1 MVGLDHGPAHSDEP
15 ENEAASAHN
24 ARIGR
29 ILFVVYLAFYVGYML
44 LVAFRFDSM
53 RQAFGGMN
61 LAVLYGFGLIV
72 GALVMALLYGALCR
86 TGKESS

>member
-15 ENEAASAHN
+15 EDEAAAAHN
-24 ARIGR
+24 ARLGR
-29 ILFVVYLAFYVGYML
+29 ILFVVYLAFYVGYVVL
-44 LVAFRFDSM
+44 TAFRYDAL

-72 GALVMALLYGALCR
+72 GAFVMALLYGALCR